1 VQYSGNTCA
10 LQKDKVMSGELLL
23 EIGTEEIPAG
33 FVSSA
38 LEGMK
43 TCASSELEAQRIQFD
58 TVTTMG
64 TPRRLTLCVKGMAE
78 KQTESFVDTM
88 GPPEKVAFDA
98 EGNPTQAAEGFASRQ
113 GVSVADLEIV
123 ATKKGNYVRVRKKV
137 EGKEVVSLLPVL
149 LEKIGLSIPFPKSMR
164 WADFDMRFARPMQW
178 ILAIFNGATV
188 PMHLE
193 NLTSSNTSRGHRFL
207 SNTSFAVNDLRS
219 YLHLTQKHFVIP
231 EIEKRKEHIQ
241 NEARKLAEEVGGAV
255 LEDEGLLDI
264 VTNLVE
270 YPVTLR
276 GGFDEQFLR
285 LPRDVLISS
294 MREHQKY
301 FSVIDEHGMLLPY
314 FIVVTNN
321 QVLNPQVV
329 IKGNER
335 VLSAR
340 LADARFFFDEDRK
353 TTLVERV
360 TGLKHVVYQA
370 KLGSMYTKVSRLQ
383 ELTSMLSQEIDNQLV
398 ETVQRAAFLCKADLL
413 TEMVGEF
420 PALQGIVGREYAL
433 LEGES
438 PDVAK
443 AIYEH
448 YLPTSG
454 KGDVP
459 TAVAGSILSIADKVD
474 TIVGCFAVGL
484 IPTGTADPHAL
495 RRQALGIM
503 SILQEKGFHLDLT
516 TLIERSLAL
525 FDIELCRSQDEIKRE
540 VLDFFRAR
548 FHHRLTSSGY
558 SYDVVEAVT
567 STHFA
572 DPVDVLE
579 RIKALKE
586 IKGHPDFEPLVITF
600 KRVANIIASAP
611 HAQVDPRLC
620 EEEAEKALYDSCE
633 KARSTLEQLIGAR
646 DYPGALTHL
655 VTLKPNVDRF
665 FDEVMVMC
673 ENERVRLNRLG
684 LLKGVAALF
693 RRIADFSKIVTEGK
707 EGR

>member
-1 VQYSGNTCA
+1 
-10 LQKDKVMSGELLL
+10 MSGELLL

-33 FVSSA
+33 FLSSA

-43 TCASSELEAQRIQFD
+43 KCASSELEAHRIQFD
-58 TVTTMG
+58 TMTTMG

-78 KQTESFVDTM
+78 KQAESIVDTM
-88 GPPEKVAFDA
+88 GPPEKVAFDSD
-98 EGNPTQAAEGFASRQ
+98 GNPTKAAKGFASRQ

-123 ATKKGNYVRVRKKV
+123 ETKKGNYIRVRKKV
-137 EGKEVVSLLPVL
+137 EGKEAIYLLPEL
-149 LEKIGLSIPFPKSMR
+149 LERIVLSIPFPKSMR
-164 WADFDMRFARPMQW
+164 WADFDMRFARPLQW

-188 PMHLE
+188 PLHLE

-207 SNTSFAVNDLRS
+207 GNKSFAVHDLQS
-219 YLHLTQKHFVIP
+219 YLQLTQAHFVIP
-231 EIEKRKEHIQ
+231 EIEKRKERIQ
-241 NEARKLAEEVGGAV
+241 NEVRKLAEEAGGVV

-270 YPVTLR
+270 YPVALR
-276 GGFDEQFLR
+276 GSFDQRFLS

-301 FSVIDEHGMLLPY
+301 FSVVDAQGTLLPY

-329 IKGNER
+329 VKGNER

-353 TTLVERV
+353 TTLAERV
-360 TGLKHVVYQA
+360 MGLKHVVYQA
-370 KLGSMYTKVSRLQ
+370 KLGSMYDKVSRIQ
-383 ELTSMLSQEIDNQLV
+383 ELTGILSREIDNELV
-398 ETVQRAAFLCKADLL
+398 AIVQRAAFLCKADLL

-433 LEGES
+433 LEGEL
-438 PDVAK
+438 PEVAE

-459 TAVAGSILSIADKVD
+459 ASVVGSLLSIADKVD
-474 TIVGCFAVGL
+474 NIVGCFAVGL
-484 IPTGTADPHAL
+484 TPTGTADPHAL

-503 SILQEKGFHLDLT
+503 SIIREKGFHINLT
-516 TLIERSLAL
+516 TLIEQSMAL
-525 FDIELCRSQDEIKRE
+525 LDIELCRSEDEIKRE
-540 VLDFFRAR
+540 VLDFIRAR

-558 SYDVVEAVT
+558 TYDVVEAVT
-567 STHFA
+567 SAHFT
-572 DPVDVLE
+572 DLVDVLE
-579 RIKALKE
+579 RIKALQE
-586 IKGHPDFEPLVITF
+586 IKRHPDFEPLVITF

-611 HAQVDPRLC
+611 HDNVDPRLC

-633 KARSTLEQLIGAR
+633 KARSTVDQLIGAR
-646 DYPGALTHL
+646 DYPGALSHL
-655 VTLKPNVDRF
+655 VTLKPAVDRF
-665 FDEVMVMC
+665 FDEVLVMC
-673 ENERVRLNRLG
+673 ENEQIKVNRLG
-684 LLKGVAALF
+684 LLRRVAALF
-693 RRIADFSKIVTEGK
+693 RRFADFSKIVTEG
-707 EGR
+707 

>member
-1 VQYSGNTCA
+1 
-10 LQKDKVMSGELLL
+10 MSGELLL

-33 FVSSA
+33 FLSSA

-43 TCASSELEAQRIQFD
+43 KCASSELEAHRIQFD
-58 TVTTMG
+58 TMTTMG

-78 KQTESFVDTM
+78 KQTESIVDTM
-88 GPPEKVAFDA
+88 GPPEKVAFDSD
-98 EGNPTQAAEGFASRQ
+98 GNPTQAAKGFASRQ

-123 ATKKGNYVRVRKKV
+123 ETKKGNYIRVRKKV
-137 EGKEVVSLLPVL
+137 EGKEAVYLLPEL
-149 LEKIGLSIPFPKSMR
+149 LERIVLSIPFPKSMR
-164 WADFDMRFARPMQW
+164 WADFDMRFARPLQW

-188 PMHLE
+188 PLHLE

-207 SNTSFAVNDLRS
+207 GNESFVVHDLQS
-219 YLHLTQKHFVIP
+219 YLQLTQAHFVIP
-231 EIEKRKEHIQ
+231 EIEKRKERIQ
-241 NEARKLAEEVGGAV
+241 DEARKLAEEVGGAV

-270 YPVTLR
+270 YPVALR
-276 GGFDEQFLR
+276 GSFDQRFLS

-301 FSVIDEHGMLLPY
+301 FSVVDAHGTLLPY

-329 IKGNER
+329 VKGNER

-353 TTLVERV
+353 TTLAERV
-360 TGLKHVVYQA
+360 MGLKNVVYQA
-370 KLGSMYTKVSRLQ
+370 KLGSMYDKVSRIQ
-383 ELTSMLSQEIDNQLV
+383 ELTGMLSREIDNELV
-398 ETVQRAAFLCKADLL
+398 AIVQRAAFLCKADLL

-433 LEGES
+433 LEGEL
-438 PDVAK
+438 PEVAE

-459 TAVAGSILSIADKVD
+459 ASVVGSLLSIADKVD

-484 IPTGTADPHAL
+484 TPTGTADPHAL

-503 SILQEKGFHLDLT
+503 SIIREKGFHLNLT
-516 TLIERSLAL
+516 TLIDQSLAL
-525 FDIELCRSQDEIKRE
+525 FDIELYRSEDEIKRE
-540 VLDFFRAR
+540 VLDFIRAR

-558 SYDVVEAVT
+558 DYDVVEAVT
-567 STHFA
+567 STHFT
-572 DPVDVLE
+572 DLVDVLE
-579 RIKALKE
+579 RIKALQE
-586 IKGHPDFEPLVITF
+586 IKRHPDFEPLVITF

-611 HAQVDPRLC
+611 HANVDPRLC
-620 EEEAEKALYDSCE
+620 EEEAEKVLYDLCE
-633 KARSTLEQLIGAR
+633 KARSTVDQLIGAR
-646 DYPGALTHL
+646 DYPGALSHL
-655 VTLKPNVDRF
+655 VTLKPTVDRF
-665 FDEVMVMC
+665 FDEVLVMC
-673 ENERVRLNRLG
+673 ENEQIKVNRLG
-684 LLKGVAALF
+684 LLRSVAALF
-693 RRIADFSKIVTEGK
+693 RRFADFSKIVTEG
-707 EGR
+707 